1 MPSPYLTKS
10 DFKACY
16 DCRTKLYYRK
26 REYPTNHDENEYL
39 QFLADGG
46 FMIETVAKAQYPRG
60 FDLVEERDPR
70 RSFRCTRELIDASP
84 DAVVFEAAVIWEK
97 FYARIDI
104 LRREGGTL
112 HLIEVKSSSIDAE
125 EEKDDAGSPFLK
137 QDGGVQRKWKPYLA
151 DVAFQ
156 ARILRNAFPEFDV
169 KPWLCL
175 VNKGHMA
182 TANETM
188 AHFSV
193 VRDGGNPKAR
203 PEVVYSGDPQQLQG
217 SRLLAFCD
225 VSAETGL
232 LMEEVETK
240 AGELAALLDTNG
252 VVARVQENIAD
263 LYKTCRTCE
272 YRFTGSQLPHPN
284 GFAECWG
291 SMASAQPHILDLHRV
306 GQIGSTNFEDPVP
319 QLLLQGRASLLD
331 LGEEQLGGEGT
342 WTQRRYVQWSH
353 SRNGGSEHLP
363 EALPDELLSHQS
375 DPGWPLH
382 FLDFEACNV
391 VLPHHAGLRPYE
403 RVAFQWSCHTL
414 DRQNNLTHAEWLNTG
429 RDFPN
434 FAFARSLRECI
445 GESGTV
451 YVWSPYE
458 QSTLNNVLTQIE
470 EWTRLDESEALR
482 VSGLRSLD
490 ELNAL
495 ANWIDGL
502 LGPEDANS
510 KRHCSPRI
518 RDLHKLAL
526 AHYFHPEMRGR
537 TSIKVVLPAVWHYSA
552 ALRAHP
558 WFARYRQLDGQGHPV
573 DPYKTLPPL
582 PLGDADE
589 DEDSVTEGTGAIRV
603 YQDLIFAGD
612 SSPEHRIKR
621 EQLLKQYCELDTAAM
636 VMIWEHWSVPVGRS
650 APGGDDR

>member
-1 MPSPYLTKS
+1 MPSPYVTKS

-26 REYPTNHDENEYL
+26 RKYPTNHDENQYL

-46 FMIETVAKAQYPRG
+46 FMIETVAKAQYPHG
-60 FDLVEERDPR
+60 VDLVEERDPQ
-70 RSFRCTRELIDASP
+70 RSFSRTLELIAAS
-84 DAVVFEAAVIWEK
+84 DAVIFEAGAIWEK
-97 FYARIDI
+97 FHARIDI

-125 EEKDDAGSPFLK
+125 EEEDDASSPFLK
-137 QDGGVQRKWKPYLA
+137 RNGGIRKKWQKYLT

-156 ARILRNAFPEFDV
+156 VRVLRKAFPEFEV
-169 KPWLCL
+169 RPWLCV
-175 VNKGHMA
+175 VNKGHKA

-193 VRDGGNPKAR
+193 VRDEENPRAR
-203 PEVVYSGDPQQLQG
+203 PEVVYSGDFQQLQG
-217 SRLLAFCD
+217 TGLIVFRD

-232 LMEEVETK
+232 LMQEVEAK
-240 AGELAALLDTNG
+240 ADKLAALLDTNG
-252 VVARVQENIAD
+252 VVARVQENVAD

-272 YRFTGSQLPHPN
+272 YRFPGSQIRQSN

-291 SMASAQPHILDLHRV
+291 PMASAQPHLLDLHRV
-306 GQIGSTNFEDPVP
+306 GQTGSASFEDPVP
-319 QLLLQGRASLLD
+319 PLLRQGRASLLD
-331 LGEEQLGGEGT
+331 LGEEQLGADGV
-342 WTQRRYVQWSH
+342 WMKRRHIQWSH

-363 EALPDELLSHQS
+363 KALTDELLVHEV
-375 DPGWPLH
+375 DPGWPMH

-414 DRQNNLTHAEWLNTG
+414 DQQGNLTHGEWLNTG
-429 RDFPN
+429 RDLPN
-434 FAFARSLRECI
+434 FAFARSLREYI
-445 GESGTV
+445 DETGTV

-458 QSTLNNVLTQIE
+458 QSTLQNILTQID
-470 EWTRLDESEALR
+470 EWNRLDERETLR
-482 VSGLRSLD
+482 VSGMQSLA

-495 ANWIDGL
+495 AKWIDGL
-502 LGPEDANS
+502 LGPEDAEG

-526 AHYFHPEMRGR
+526 AYYFHPEMRGR
-537 TSIKVVLPAVWHYSA
+537 TSMKAVLPAVWRHSA
-552 ALRAHP
+552 VVRARP
-558 WFARYRQLDGQGHPV
+558 SFARYLQLDGQRQPI

-589 DEDSVTEGTGAIRV
+589 DEDAVTDGTGAIRV
-603 YQDLIFAGD
+603 YQDLIFARD
-612 SSPEHRIKR
+612 NSPEFRANR
-621 EQLLKQYCELDTAAM
+621 ELLLKQYCELDTAAM
-636 VMIWEHWSVPVGRS
+636 VMIWEHWSAPVDRLVPD
-650 APGGDDR
+650 ADDR